1 MKYRT
6 YYTWRSA
13 RRSTHCTHM
22 LPMPYN
28 MHHACHA
35 QEQQNKQTEGFNN
48 GIVAAAAGWFGRTRN
63 RCRFLRSSKIK
74 LASDTKRE
82 AIQYKPM
89 CSTFSFFFFFL
100 SFLSF
105 SVSHSLF
112 LFRSFWSFRLVFR
125 LTLVSPSSLLLSLPC
140 FPWWRILSFC
150 YFDSALH
157 PPALLAS
164 LKYAYFPCVLS
175 FFFLELLMLTYLNFF
190 LLFLPFF
197 DFDLDIVFIPSFSCG
212 YYGVSSASVSA
223 AIRLAYDIYVS

>member
-1 MKYRT
+1 
-6 YYTWRSA
+6 
-13 RRSTHCTHM
+13 M

-112 LFRSFWSFRLVFR
+112 LFRSFIVLSSCPFLFDSCIAFFAFTFASLLPLVADSVI
-125 LTLVSPSSLLLSLPC
+125 LVISARRYTPPHAPCEPEVCVFPVRAVLFPLSCVADVYLSLFFLLSL
-140 FPWWRILSFC
+140 FRFRFGHSLF
-150 YFDSALH
+150 H
-157 PPALLAS
+157 P
-164 LKYAYFPCVLS
+164 V
-175 FFFLELLMLTYLNFF
+175 FFLWVPCCLLGAGF
-190 LLFLPFF
+190 
-197 DFDLDIVFIPSFSCG
+197 C
-212 YYGVSSASVSA
+212 
-223 AIRLAYDIYVS
+223 

>member
-112 LFRSFWSFRLVFR
+112 LFRSFIVL
-125 LTLVSPSSLLLSLPC
+125 SSCPFLFDSCIAFFAFTFASQLP
-140 FPWWRILSFC
+140 WGRILISC
-150 YFDSALH
+150 YFVSAIH
-157 PPALLAS
+157 PPPCS
-164 LKYAYFPCVLS
+164 LRA
-175 FFFLELLMLTYLNFF
+175 
-190 LLFLPFF
+190 
-197 DFDLDIVFIPSFSCG
+197 
-212 YYGVSSASVSA
+212 
-223 AIRLAYDIYVS
+223 